1 MSREEFPQARTRNN
15 SLVRE
20 METME
25 ILMKEKILTKER
37 QIQQL
42 EQEIITENEE
52 RVYLYKVNVRLEE
65 ELKFLEE
72 TPTND

>member
-42 EQEIITENEE
+42 EQEIITEN
-52 RVYLYKVNVRLEE
+52 
-65 ELKFLEE
+65 
-72 TPTND
+72 

>member
-1 MSREEFPQARTRNN
+1 
-15 SLVRE
+15 